1 MLSAGFVSLCVGFVV
16 LLLMTAWH
24 AVASSDNKI
33 AEGAAP
39 PFAMTLF
46 IGGAQISLILT
57 ILQLFAT
64 IDDHEAADTV
74 SNAFKWINGT
84 AAPWQVYDADN
95 NAWVDASADVKAE
108 QMATRE
114 TMINDMRK
122 MLVWTMAA
130 KVYIVNFLRNNQ
142 EWAGPANELKKQS
155 VPQLVPPSS
164 STMPTM

>member
-1 MLSAGFVSLCVGFVV
+1 MLSAGFVSLCVGFAV
-16 LLLMTAWH
+16 LLLMTVWH
-24 AVASSDNKI
+24 TVASSDNKI

-64 IDDHEAADTV
+64 VNDHEAENAV

-84 AAPWQVYDADN
+84 DTPDDHDDALSEADQAAA
-95 NAWVDASADVKAE
+95 
-108 QMATRE
+108 RE
-114 TMINDMRK
+114 TMINDVRN

-155 VPQLVPPSS
+155 EPSSS
-164 STMPTM
+164 STMPTV

>member
-1 MLSAGFVSLCVGFVV
+1 
-16 LLLMTAWH
+16 MTAWH

-33 AEGAAP
+33 PEGAAP

-64 IDDHEAADTV
+64 INDHEAEDTV

-84 AAPWQVYDADN
+84 AAPDVHEDA
-95 NAWVDASADVKAE
+95 AAVDA

-114 TMINDMRK
+114 TMINDMRN
-122 MLVWTMAA
+122 MLVWTMVA

-142 EWAGPANELKKQS
+142 EWAGPANELKKQPMPS
-155 VPQLVPPSS
+155 SS